1 VVSDTVSFA
10 VTDGV
15 AVITM
20 DDGKANAVS
29 PALQAGVNS
38 ALDSAEEAGLPVVLT
53 GRPGFFSAG
62 FDLKTL
68 AASGQPAVDMLHG
81 GIELAIRLLSHPAPV
96 VVASPG
102 HAIAMGVFL
111 SLCGDYRIGVR
122 GSYRYVANEVAIG
135 MAMPFS
141 TIEILRQRV
150 TPAALA
156 RSVLLAEVFAPENA
170 VANGL
175 LDEVVDP
182 DNLMPRAMEVAASF
196 AALDATAHA
205 VSKKR
210 LRAPVIAAMR
220 EGLAKDLE
228 GWNKQFLG

>member
-1 VVSDTVSFA
+1 MSDTVSLT

-29 PALQAGVNS
+29 LALQAGVNA
-38 ALDSAEEAGLPVVLT
+38 ALDQAEEQKLPVVLT
-53 GRPGFFSAG
+53 GRAGFFSAG

-81 GIELAIRLLSHPAPV
+81 GIDLAIRLLSFPTPV
-96 VVASPG
+96 VIASPG

-111 SLCGDYRIGVR
+111 SLCGDYRIGVSGR
-122 GSYRYVANEVAIG
+122 YRYVANEVAIG

-150 TPAALA
+150 TPAALTRA
-156 RSVLLAEVFAPENA
+156 VLLAEVFTPENA
-170 VANGL
+170 VANGF
-175 LDEVVDP
+175 LDEVVDESE
-182 DNLMPRAMEVAASF
+182 LMPRALEFAASL
-196 AALDATAHA
+196 ASLDATAHA

-210 LRAPVIAAMR
+210 LRAELLESMR
-220 EGLAKDLE
+220 AGLAKDLD
-228 GWNKQFLG
+228 GWRKQFLA

>member
-1 VVSDTVSFA
+1 MSDTVTFA
-10 VTDGV
+10 VVDGV

-29 PALQAGVNS
+29 SALQDGVNA
-38 ALDSAEEAGLPVVLT
+38 ALDRAEADGLPVVLT
-53 GRPGFFSAG
+53 GRTGFFSAG

-81 GIELAIRLLSHPAPV
+81 GINLAIRLLSFPSPV
-96 VVASPG
+96 VIASPG

-122 GSYRYVANEVAIG
+122 GKYRYVANEVAIG

-150 TPAALA
+150 TPAALT
-156 RSVLLAEVFAPENA
+156 RSVLLAEVFSPENA
-170 VANGL
+170 VANGF
-175 LDEVVDP
+175 LDEVVDEA
-182 DNLMPRAMEVAASF
+182 DLMPRAIEAARST
-196 AALDATAHA
+196 AALDAVAHA

-210 LRAPVIAAMR
+210 LRAGVLEAMR

-228 GWNKQFLG
+228 GWQKQFLA

>member
-1 VVSDTVSFA
+1 VSDSVSYA
-10 VTDGV
+10 VVDGV

-29 PALQAGVNS
+29 SALQAGVNA
-38 ALDSAEEAGLPVVLT
+38 ALDQAESAGLPVVLT
-53 GRPGFFSAG
+53 GRAGFFSAG

-68 AASGQPAVDMLHG
+68 AASGQPAVDMLNG
-81 GIELAIRLLSHPAPV
+81 GIELAIRLLSFPTPV
-96 VVASPG
+96 VIASPG

-122 GSYRYVANEVAIG
+122 GRYRYVANEVAIG

-150 TPAALA
+150 TPAALT
-156 RSVLLAEVFAPENA
+156 RSVLLAEVFTPENA
-170 VANGL
+170 VANGF
-175 LDEVVDP
+175 LDEVVDETE
-182 DNLMPRAMEVAASF
+182 LMPRALEF
-196 AALDATAHA
+196 AKSTSALDATAHA

-210 LRAPVIAAMR
+210 LRAGVLHAMH
-220 EGLAKDLE
+220 EGLAKDLD
-228 GWNKQFLG
+228 GWKKQFLS

>member
-1 VVSDTVSFA
+1 
-10 VTDGV
+10 
-15 AVITM
+15 
-20 DDGKANAVS
+20 
-29 PALQAGVNS
+29 
-38 ALDSAEEAGLPVVLT
+38 
-53 GRPGFFSAG
+53 
-62 FDLKTL
+62 
-68 AASGQPAVDMLHG
+68 
-81 GIELAIRLLSHPAPV
+81 
-96 VVASPG
+96 
-102 HAIAMGVFL
+102 
-111 SLCGDYRIGVR
+111 
-122 GSYRYVANEVAIG
+122 VANEVAIG

-150 TPAALA
+150 TPAALT
-156 RSVLLAEVFAPENA
+156 RSVLLAEVFTPENA

-182 DNLMPRAMEVAASF
+182 DDLMPRAMEVAASF